1 MGQIRRRTMNDERSE
16 HAEQGEAMTVSV
28 EQIIL
33 DRISEIRE
41 SQKAI
46 FSSIEASRGET
57 SEWRQIAENRMST
70 LEAEMKTVLG
80 KEQPGRLAMAEMAVG
95 ELKLFKAQAVALGSA
110 IGGLIGIISAV
121 VGWLF
126 PRK

>member
-1 MGQIRRRTMNDERSE
+1 MINDERKE
-16 HAEQGEAMTVSV
+16 HAEQCEAMTVSV

-46 FSSIEASRGET
+46 FLSLESSRMDASK
-57 SEWRQIAENRMST
+57 WRQMAEGRMST
-70 LEAEMKTVLG
+70 LETEMKTVLG
-80 KEQPGRLAMAEMAVG
+80 NGQPGRLTAAELALG
-95 ELKLFKAQAVALGSA
+95 ELKLFKALAVAIGSA
-110 IGGLIGIISAV
+110 IGGLIGTLAAAI
-121 VGWLF
+121 GWLF